1 MPAKELYVGCSVGE
15 KTMRITV
22 LGAITLI
29 AAAIVAGFL
38 LRALQAKSVGKII

>member
-1 MPAKELYVGCSVGE
+1 
-15 KTMRITV
+15 MRITV

-38 LRALQAKSVGKII
+38 LRAIQARTGGKIS